1 MALIVNDNEITR
13 NQHFLINEAKNE
25 TNFDKFSFQS
35 AKYYYVLPSR
45 DELMKLQKILR
56 NSTVFVDIRNAFLE
70 NKCAHRIHW
79 AQTQYL

>member
-1 MALIVNDNEITR
+1 MTLIVNENEITR
-13 NQHFLINEAKNE
+13 NHHLLFNEAMNE

-56 NSTVFVDIRNAFLE
+56 NSTAMSLL
-70 NKCAHRIHW
+70 
-79 AQTQYL
+79 T